1 MELSRNVFKQAL
13 KERRLQIGL
22 WSSLA
27 SNIGA
32 EIIADSGFDW
42 ILLDTEHSPNEV
54 PNLLSQLQAL
64 ERGTATPVI
73 RPAWNDP
80 VLIKRVLD
88 IGTQSVLLPYVQN
101 PDEARRAVAAV
112 RYPPARHSRRCR
124 NPARQP
130 LWPRQRLSQ
139 EGGRRD
145 LPAGT
150 GRDQVGARSARSDRR
165 GRGRRRRVHRA
176 GRSFRVAWTSRQCR
190 SIPTRRRRSETPHDG
205 SRRWARR
212 RDPDRRRG

>member
-1 MELSRNVFKQAL
+1 MELNRNVFKQAL

-54 PNLLSQLQAL
+54 PILLTQLQAL

-101 PDEARRAVAAV
+101 PDEASRRGRGALSAGWD
-112 RYPPARHSRRCR
+112 SRRCR

-130 LWPRQRLSQ
+130 LRPCYRLSQ
-139 EGGRRD
+139 EG
-145 LPAGT
+145 
-150 GRDQVGARSARSDRR
+150 
-165 GRGRRRRVHRA
+165 
-176 GRSFRVAWTSRQCR
+176 
-190 SIPTRRRRSETPHDG
+190 E
-205 SRRWARR
+205 
-212 RDPDRRRG
+212 

>member
-1 MELSRNVFKQAL
+1 MELSRNIFKQAL

-112 RYPPARHSRRCR
+112 C
-124 NPARQP
+124 
-130 LWPRQRLSQ
+130 
-139 EGGRRD
+139 
-145 LPAGT
+145 
-150 GRDQVGARSARSDRR
+150 
-165 GRGRRRRVHRA
+165 
-176 GRSFRVAWTSRQCR
+176 
-190 SIPTRRRRSETPHDG
+190 
-205 SRRWARR
+205 
-212 RDPDRRRG
+212 